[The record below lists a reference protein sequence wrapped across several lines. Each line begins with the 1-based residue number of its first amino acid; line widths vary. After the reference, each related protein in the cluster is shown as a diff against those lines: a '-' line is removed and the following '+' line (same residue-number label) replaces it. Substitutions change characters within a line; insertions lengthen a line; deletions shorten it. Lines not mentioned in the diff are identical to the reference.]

1 METPVPSLGSF
12 ESKVCHPGDVDSQFH
27 VVISKVNNMR
37 LAHDSEVG
45 WDRQNVGVSSQKYFR
60 DKVNHLLM
68 FEF

>member
-1 METPVPSLGSF
+1 M
-12 ESKVCHPGDVDSQFH
+12 DSQFH

-45 WDRQNVGVSSQKYFR
+45 WDRQNVGVSSQKYLR

-68 FEF
+68 SDF